1 MRPVRTAAGLAVATT
16 LALGLTACTITFGG
30 PDRQDPA
37 EQSST
42 AAEETADLDDTEVGD
57 AEEVDASA
65 AEGTEGELPDWA
77 NPVTTPGE
85 QISTYEIGDL
95 RVDVYQVGV
104 VQATKEG
111 LLADPDTHEPLIA
124 VGDDIV
130 FLNYVLTNEGAPLDL
145 GFSLVS
151 IDERYVDWPYLGG
164 MDSIVDD
171 ELYEQQGVNADAM
184 HDQAYRDPGVFT
196 LGTGQSF
203 SFGTNFL
210 YQPGTDITFRTDIT
224 PVDAQGDLLH
234 DERLEA
240 EGTGTVS

>member
-1 MRPVRTAAGLAVATT
+1 MRPARTAAGLAVATA
-16 LALGLTACTITFGG
+16 LALGPTACTITSAG
-30 PDRQDPA
+30 PDRQARTEPA
-37 EQSST
+37 AT
-42 AAEETADLDDTEVGD
+42 AAEEGADAAEVGD
-57 AEEVDASA
+57 AEEVDAPA
-65 AEGTEGELPDWA
+65 AEDTEGALPDWA

-85 QISTYEIGDL
+85 QISTYAVGDL

-104 VQATKEG
+104 VQATREG

-124 VGDDIV
+124 VGDDLV
-130 FLNYVLTNEGAPLDL
+130 FVNYVVTNTGAPLDL

-164 MDSIVDD
+164 MDTILDD
-171 ELYEQQGVNADAM
+171 DLYAAQGVNADAM

-210 YQPGTDITFRTDIT
+210 YRPGTDITFRTDVT
-224 PVDAQGDLLH
+224 PVDARGDLLH